1 MSPHLLSR
9 LLLLQLLLL
18 LALLLTAARP
28 DLHLLFYLHLHL
40 LLLFQLL
47 FLLLHLNLHVLSLSS
62 SSSSTSFNSL
72 SASSSSSS
80 STSTLFSLSHH
91 HPGLPLAPA
100 VIDSPVQVSLRSS
113 DSDWLRLLLLL
124 LLLPERPAAVC
135 FLKWI
140 PVLCLLFPHSSLHFR
155 LLSLSLAV
163 KLPGLVRD
171 QGSGV
176 RGQKGR
182 PPRSSFTFQITESSR
197 PSPLPV

>member
-18 LALLLTAARP
+18 LAWLLTAARP
-28 DLHLLFYLHLHL
+28 DLHLLLYLQLHL
-40 LLLFQLL
+40 LLLFQLFL
-47 FLLLHLNLHVLSLSS
+47 LLLHLNLLVLSLSS
-62 SSSSTSFNSL
+62 SSSSTSFYSL
-72 SASSSSSS
+72 SSSSSS

-113 DSDWLRLLLLL
+113 DSDWLRLLRLLL
-124 LLLPERPAAVC
+124 RLPERPPAVC

-140 PVLCLLFPHSSLHFR
+140 PALCLLFTRSSLHFR

-176 RGQKGR
+176 RGQQRR

>member
-47 FLLLHLNLHVLSLSS
+47 LLLLHLKLLVLSLSS
-62 SSSSTSFNSL
+62 SSSSTSFYSL
-72 SASSSSSS
+72 SSSSSS

-91 HPGLPLAPA
+91 HPGLPLGPA
-100 VIDSPVQVSLRSS
+100 VIDSPVQLSLRSS
-113 DSDWLRLLLLL
+113 DSDWLRL
-124 LLLPERPAAVC
+124 PEIPAAVC

-140 PVLCLLFPHSSLHFR
+140 PALCLLFPRSSLHFR

-176 RGQKGR
+176 RQ